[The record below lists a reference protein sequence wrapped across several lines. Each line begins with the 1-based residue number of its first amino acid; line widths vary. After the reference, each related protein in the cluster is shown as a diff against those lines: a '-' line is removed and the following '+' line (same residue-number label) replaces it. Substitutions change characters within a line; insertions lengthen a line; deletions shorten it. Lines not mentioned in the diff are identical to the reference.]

1 MKLVH
6 EPFDLDVTF
15 SFRASSFNGRYKIV
29 VNVEAFDQK
38 NIRRPN
44 SICLEIAGDIEEI

>member
-38 NIRRPN
+38 NIRRAN